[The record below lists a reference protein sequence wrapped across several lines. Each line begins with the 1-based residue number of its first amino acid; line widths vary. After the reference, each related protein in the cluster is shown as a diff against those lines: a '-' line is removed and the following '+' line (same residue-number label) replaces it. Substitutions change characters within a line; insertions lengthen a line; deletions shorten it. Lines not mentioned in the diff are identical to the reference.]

1 MEINIGT
8 PLHCL
13 LHYSS
18 CLGFDDWATNVV
30 FLISEVNF
38 SDPLNQKLDD
48 APSSFAVSVSQ
59 TDGVSQSEI
68 QKRISR
74 TLYKVE
80 PNENLKYKCEE
91 CESEY
96 SKRASLIKHRLHI
109 HDGFSYDCELC
120 GEKFSRN
127 SKLKAHKDV
136 VHQGLSFDC
145 DLCGKVFETC
155 KRLLSHKT
163 RSKETCKLCN
173 FVACNHHIFVKH
185 LTTHDPLYQNNAFS
199 CEVCG
204 YRARKRVILKTHIKV
219 VHEKFRLSCDLC
231 EFKSKDKSAI
241 REHKMAVHEGIKL
254 KCSECDY
261 ECNMKKQ
268 MSKHT
273 NTLSWLVWSPLSV
286 EMAAPLLRRGA
297 ATTSASKNRLLPGLR
312 GLLIPPDR
320 GRSPLFRV
328 CPAGSWE
335 QLWFLVVHILDSH
348 LRRYYCTTSTCDGRC
363 HISRRHRLIWVYL
376 PTGAVRSHS
385 ARAEF
390 NFTVP
395 PPGGASGARQQ
406 ARSTPPGGG
415 ARN

>member
-1 MEINIGT
+1 M
-8 PLHCL
+8 
-13 LHYSS
+13 S
-18 CLGFDDWATNVV
+18 GFEKELYPKATA
-30 FLISEVNF
+30 LSQILF
-38 SDPLNQKLDD
+38 SDPDFSDVTLVCRDGQKVAAHKAVLASSSNFLRRILADSTQQNTFLYVGMVDFEVVSSLVKYIYLGFHDPVTEEQLEQLTCLAIQLGVAIEPDAEPAKDEVLQQIDQSGFAKQIQNTNEETNKVFGNYKTECEEDLLNQNLDN
-48 APSSFAVSVSQ
+48 AQSSLDVSVSQ
-59 TDGVSQSEI
+59 THGVSQSEI

-120 GEKFSRN
+120 GEKFSRS

-185 LTTHDPLYQNNAFS
+185 LTTYDPLYQNNAFS

-204 YRARKRVILKTHIKV
+204 YRACKRVILKTHIKV

-254 KCSECDY
+254 K
-261 ECNMKKQ
+261 
-268 MSKHT
+268 
-273 NTLSWLVWSPLSV
+273 
-286 EMAAPLLRRGA
+286 
-297 ATTSASKNRLLPGLR
+297 
-312 GLLIPPDR
+312 
-320 GRSPLFRV
+320 
-328 CPAGSWE
+328 
-335 QLWFLVVHILDSH
+335 
-348 LRRYYCTTSTCDGRC
+348 
-363 HISRRHRLIWVYL
+363 
-376 PTGAVRSHS
+376 
-385 ARAEF
+385 
-390 NFTVP
+390 
-395 PPGGASGARQQ
+395 
-406 ARSTPPGGG
+406 
-415 ARN
+415 

>member
-1 MEINIGT
+1 MTNST
-8 PLHCL
+8 
-13 LHYSS
+13 S
-18 CLGFDDWATNVV
+18 ATNVV

-120 GEKFSRN
+120 GEKSSRS

-241 REHKMAVHEGIKL
+241 REHKMEVHEGIKL

-273 NTLSWLVWSPLSV
+273 NTLSWPV
-286 EMAAPLLRRGA
+286 
-297 ATTSASKNRLLPGLR
+297 
-312 GLLIPPDR
+312 
-320 GRSPLFRV
+320 
-328 CPAGSWE
+328 
-335 QLWFLVVHILDSH
+335 
-348 LRRYYCTTSTCDGRC
+348 
-363 HISRRHRLIWVYL
+363 
-376 PTGAVRSHS
+376 
-385 ARAEF
+385 
-390 NFTVP
+390 
-395 PPGGASGARQQ
+395 
-406 ARSTPPGGG
+406 
-415 ARN
+415 

>member
-18 CLGFDDWATNVV
+18 CLGFDDWVTNVV

-145 DLCGKVFETC
+145 DLCGKVFKTC

-241 REHKMAVHEGIKL
+241 REH
-254 KCSECDY
+254 
-261 ECNMKKQ
+261 
-268 MSKHT
+268 
-273 NTLSWLVWSPLSV
+273 
-286 EMAAPLLRRGA
+286 
-297 ATTSASKNRLLPGLR
+297 
-312 GLLIPPDR
+312 
-320 GRSPLFRV
+320 
-328 CPAGSWE
+328 
-335 QLWFLVVHILDSH
+335 
-348 LRRYYCTTSTCDGRC
+348 
-363 HISRRHRLIWVYL
+363 
-376 PTGAVRSHS
+376 
-385 ARAEF
+385 
-390 NFTVP
+390 
-395 PPGGASGARQQ
+395 
-406 ARSTPPGGG
+406 
-415 ARN
+415 

>member
-1 MEINIGT
+1 M
-8 PLHCL
+8 
-13 LHYSS
+13 
-18 CLGFDDWATNVV
+18 
-30 FLISEVNF
+30 NF

-120 GEKFSRN
+120 GEKFSRS

-163 RSKETCKLCN
+163 RSKETS
-173 FVACNHHIFVKH
+173 
-185 LTTHDPLYQNNAFS
+185 LYQNNAFS

-204 YRARKRVILKTHIKV
+204 YRACKRVILKTHIKV

-241 REHKMAVHEGIKL
+241 REH
-254 KCSECDY
+254 
-261 ECNMKKQ
+261 
-268 MSKHT
+268 
-273 NTLSWLVWSPLSV
+273 
-286 EMAAPLLRRGA
+286 
-297 ATTSASKNRLLPGLR
+297 
-312 GLLIPPDR
+312 
-320 GRSPLFRV
+320 
-328 CPAGSWE
+328 
-335 QLWFLVVHILDSH
+335 
-348 LRRYYCTTSTCDGRC
+348 
-363 HISRRHRLIWVYL
+363 
-376 PTGAVRSHS
+376 
-385 ARAEF
+385 
-390 NFTVP
+390 
-395 PPGGASGARQQ
+395 
-406 ARSTPPGGG
+406 
-415 ARN
+415 

>member
-13 LHYSS
+13 LQYSS
-18 CLGFDDWATNVV
+18 CLRFDDWVTNVV

-120 GEKFSRN
+120 GEKFSRS

-155 KRLLSHKT
+155 NRLLSHKT
-163 RSKETCKLCN
+163 RSKETS
-173 FVACNHHIFVKH
+173 
-185 LTTHDPLYQNNAFS
+185 LYQNNAFS

-204 YRARKRVILKTHIKV
+204 YRACKRVILKTHIKV

-241 REHKMAVHEGIKL
+241 REH
-254 KCSECDY
+254 
-261 ECNMKKQ
+261 
-268 MSKHT
+268 
-273 NTLSWLVWSPLSV
+273 
-286 EMAAPLLRRGA
+286 
-297 ATTSASKNRLLPGLR
+297 
-312 GLLIPPDR
+312 
-320 GRSPLFRV
+320 
-328 CPAGSWE
+328 
-335 QLWFLVVHILDSH
+335 
-348 LRRYYCTTSTCDGRC
+348 
-363 HISRRHRLIWVYL
+363 
-376 PTGAVRSHS
+376 
-385 ARAEF
+385 
-390 NFTVP
+390 
-395 PPGGASGARQQ
+395 
-406 ARSTPPGGG
+406 
-415 ARN
+415 